1 MLRVRFG
8 GFSALKITKGLKANW
23 VDKASHFGGTVGL
36 FTGVSYITLFEVINI
51 IIISLGI
58 PCKSKVK
65 EVEAKKC
72 PCKENEKT
80 IEDMKKK
87 FEALERRLIV
97 HDYTLMEDNQNF
109 EAYKTKLLEIV
120 GKKMHTIDNKMDN
133 KMKEVMEQLVE
144 IKEKLMKGKE

>member
-51 IIISLGI
+51 IIVSLGI

-65 EVEAKKC
+65 DVEAKKC

-97 HDYTLMEDNQNF
+97 HDYTLIEETQNF
-109 EAYKTKLLEIV
+109 EAFKNT
-120 GKKMHTIDNKMDN
+120 MDNKMDN